1 MLGAEFIPPW
11 VEEDAPGIESHLPRC
26 GPPLIAS
33 GRTQPHQLRLILWEK
48 PAIILRIALPV
59 PLPELFDYLPPAA
72 GPTPVPPPAPGPGLV
87 QAPDPGP
94 DSAQDDLVPA
104 LVPGAVPVPLPTVA
118 PGMRVQVPFGAGV
131 RVGMIVA
138 LGLDSDQPLERL
150 KPILALIDDR
160 PLLGVG
166 DLALILWAA
175 DYYRQPPGEALFA
188 ALPARLRRAVP
199 LLVPPSSKEPGP
211 GLTALG
217 KAPATGP
224 ELNAHQDAAVS
235 AMLAALG
242 RFQPFL
248 LEGVTGSGKTEVY
261 LRLLLAV
268 VAAGGQALLLVP
280 EIGLTPQLRRRLEA
294 RLPGRLVTLHS
305 GLSATARELAWQA
318 AVSGAADLVLGTRSA
333 VFTPLPRLRLILVDE
348 EHDLSFK
355 QQDGFRYSARDL
367 AVRRAQQAGCPL
379 VLGSATPSLES
390 LRNVALGRYARL
402 ELPERAGGA
411 AHPAIGLL
419 DIRGQPLRGGLS
431 QVLIRLMRE
440 QFAAGNQVLLFLNRR
455 GFAPVLTCHDCGW
468 VGGCPHCDAR
478 LTLHLA
484 DNRLWCHHCGLVRP
498 LPPACPQC
506 GGLDIRPLGQGTER
520 LEGELQALFPDIRVA
535 RVDRDSTRRK
545 GELDRLLAAARAG
558 EYSLLV
564 GTQMLAKGHHFPRVT
579 LVGILDADNGLY
591 GADFRAAERMA
602 QLVIQVAG
610 RAGRAE
616 RPGRVVLQTHHPDHP
631 LLQTLRRQG
640 YAAFASAALRER
652 RAAGLPPFSHQA
664 LLRAEG
670 TSREAALGWLRFALE
685 AARPLASPAP
695 RVLGASGASSAQG
708 PHSAHG
714 GPCARGDGS
723 ASAASGASGI
733 QGGKSTQGTQGGG
746 VSLFGPVPAPME
758 RRAGRFRAQLL
769 VQAHARGDLQG
780 FLAGWIPLLYALRRP
795 AGGRWSIDVDPQEL
809 Y

>member
-1 MLGAEFIPPW
+1 M
-11 VEEDAPGIESHLPRC
+11 
-26 GPPLIAS
+26 
-33 GRTQPHQLRLILWEK
+33 
-48 PAIILRIALPV
+48 
-59 PLPELFDYLPPAA
+59 PLPELFDYLPPPAT
-72 GPTPVPPPAPGPGLV
+72 GPTPVP
-87 QAPDPGP
+87 
-94 DSAQDDLVPA
+94 
-104 LVPGAVPVPLPTVA
+104 LPA
-118 PGMRVQVPFGAGV
+118 PGMRVQVPFGTGV
-131 RVGMIVA
+131 RVGLIVA
-138 LGLDSDQPLERL
+138 LSQDSDQPPERL

-160 PLLGVG
+160 PLLGAG

-175 DYYRQPPGEALFA
+175 DYYRQPPGEALFT

-199 LLVPPSSKEPGP
+199 PLVPPPAKEPGP
-211 GLTALG
+211 DPAATG
-217 KAPATGP
+217 KPPATGP
-224 ELNAHQDAAVS
+224 ELNGHQDAAVS
-235 AMLAALG
+235 AVLAALG

-268 VAAGGQALLLVP
+268 LAAGGQALLLVP
-280 EIGLTPQLRRRLEA
+280 EIGLTPQLRRRLAA

-318 AVSGAADLVLGTRSA
+318 AASGEADLVLGTRSA

-367 AVRRAQQAGCPL
+367 AVRRAQQVGCPL

-640 YAAFASAALRER
+640 YPAFAAAALRER

-664 LLRAEG
+664 LLRAEA
-670 TSREAALGWLRFALE
+670 TSRESALGWLHQALE
-685 AARPLASPAP
+685 AARPLATPADGAPCRALPRPAP
-695 RVLGASGASSAQG
+695 GPGSGQGRSARL
-708 PHSAHG
+708 S
-714 GPCARGDGS
+714 RRLD
-723 ASAASGASGI
+723 AAA
-733 QGGKSTQGTQGGG
+733 
-746 VSLFGPVPAPME
+746 LRPAPPGWRALVPRCRSAGAVLTGM
-758 RRAGRFRAQLL
+758 RRNSPQVSTSRYPLYGHHLTATNL
-769 VQAHARGDLQG
+769 RGCFLTRVTKAYAPSHPIPFHPIPFHSIPFHSIPGQG
-780 FLAGWIPLLYALRRP
+780 
-795 AGGRWSIDVDPQEL
+795 
-809 Y
+809 

>member
-1 MLGAEFIPPW
+1 MGIEFAFSRFPPW
-11 VEEDAPGIESHLPRC
+11 PRAPAGTRHSGES
-26 GPPLIAS
+26 
-33 GRTQPHQLRLILWEK
+33 
-48 PAIILRIALPV
+48 PAIFLRV
-59 PLPELFDYLPPAA
+59 
-72 GPTPVPPPAPGPGLV
+72 
-87 QAPDPGP
+87 
-94 DSAQDDLVPA
+94 
-104 LVPGAVPVPLPTVA
+104 AVPVPLPGFFDYLPLPEDGPVAA

-138 LGLDSDQPLERL
+138 LPADSDQPLDRL

-160 PLLGVG
+160 PLLEGG
-166 DLALILWAA
+166 ELEFILWAA

-188 ALPARLRRAVP
+188 ALPARLRRP
-199 LLVPPSSKEPGP
+199 EPPPRARVARGGAEPRQVSGEGATQTLAPGP
-211 GLTALG
+211 DLNPRQEEAVTAV
-217 KAPATGP
+217 
-224 ELNAHQDAAVS
+224 LN
-235 AMLAALG
+235 ALG

-248 LEGVTGSGKTEVY
+248 LQGVTGSGKTEVY
-261 LRLLLAV
+261 IRLLLAV
-268 VAAGGQALLLVP
+268 LAAGGQALLLVP
-280 EIGLTPQLRRRLEA
+280 EIGLTPQLRRRLEG
-294 RLPGRLVTLHS
+294 RFPGRLVTLHS
-305 GLSATARELAWQA
+305 GLGATERELAWRA
-318 AVSGAADLVLGTRSA
+318 AAGGTADLVLGTRSA
-333 VFTPLPRLRLILVDE
+333 VFTPLPRLQLILVDE

-367 AVRRAQQAGCPL
+367 AVRRAQRAGCPL

-419 DIRGQPLRGGLS
+419 DIRGQPLRAGLS

-440 QFAAGNQVLLFLNRR
+440 QFDHRNQVLLFLNRR
-455 GFAPVLTCHDCGW
+455 GFAPVLSCHDCGW
-468 VGGCPHCDAR
+468 VGACPHCDAR
-478 LTLHLA
+478 FTLHLA

-498 LPPACPQC
+498 LPAACPLC
-506 GGLDIRPLGQGTER
+506 GGLDIRALGQGTER

-535 RVDRDSTRRK
+535 RIDRDSTRRK

-558 EYSLLV
+558 DYSLLV
-564 GTQMLAKGHHFPRVT
+564 GTQMLAKGHHFPGVT

-591 GADFRAAERMA
+591 GVDFRAAERMA

-631 LLQTLRRQG
+631 LLQILRRQG
-640 YAAFASAALRER
+640 YPAFAAAALRER

-664 LLRAEG
+664 LLRAEA
-670 TSREAALGWLRFALE
+670 TSRESALGWLRQARE
-685 AARPLASPAP
+685 AAQPLATPAP
-695 RVLGASGASSAQG
+695 GAQEAAQG
-708 PHSAHG
+708 S
-714 GPCARGDGS
+714 
-723 ASAASGASGI
+723 
-733 QGGKSTQGTQGGG
+733 G

-769 VQAHARGDLQG
+769 VQAQARAELQG
-780 FLAGWIPLLYALRRP
+780 FLAAWMPLLYAIRRP
-795 AGGRWSIDVDPQEL
+795 GGGRWSLDVDPQEL

>member
-1 MLGAEFIPPW
+1 M
-11 VEEDAPGIESHLPRC
+11 
-26 GPPLIAS
+26 
-33 GRTQPHQLRLILWEK
+33 
-48 PAIILRIALPV
+48 
-59 PLPELFDYLPPAA
+59 PLPELFDYLPPVVEPGLA
-72 GPTPVPPPAPGPGLV
+72 PAP
-87 QAPDPGP
+87 AP
-94 DSAQDDLVPA
+94 
-104 LVPGAVPVPLPTVA
+104 A

-131 RVGMIVA
+131 RVGMILA
-138 LGLDSDQPLERL
+138 LGEDSAQPPDRL

-160 PLLGVG
+160 PLLGNR
-166 DLALILWAA
+166 DLELILWAA
-175 DYYRQPPGEALFA
+175 DYYRQPPGEALFT
-188 ALPARLRRAVP
+188 ALPARLRRAKPP
-199 LLVPPSSKEPGP
+199 LIPPPPKEPGR
-211 GLTALG
+211 GLARTG
-217 KAPATGP
+217 KSSVAGP
-224 ELNAHQDAAVS
+224 ELNARQDEAVS
-235 AMLAALG
+235 AVLGALG
-242 RFQPFL
+242 QFQPFL

-268 VAAGGQALLLVP
+268 LAAGGQALLLVP
-280 EIGLTPQLRRRLEA
+280 EIGLTPQLRHRLEA

-305 GLSATARELAWQA
+305 GLTANERELAWQA
-318 AVSGAADLVLGTRSA
+318 AASGGADLVLGTRSA
-333 VFTPLPRLRLILVDE
+333 VFTPLPRLQLILVDE

-440 QFAAGNQVLLFLNRR
+440 QFAADNQVLLFLNRR

-484 DNRLWCHHCGLVRP
+484 EQRLWCHHCGLVRP
-498 LPPACPQC
+498 LPTACPQC

-640 YAAFASAALRER
+640 YPAFAAAALRER

-664 LLRAEG
+664 LLRAEA
-670 TSREAALGWLRFALE
+670 TSRESVLGWLRLALE
-685 AARPLASPAP
+685 AARPLAMPAP
-695 RVLGASGASSAQG
+695 RVMGGSGASGAQGAQG
-708 PHSAHG
+708 AQGSQSASG
-714 GPCARGDGS
+714 ISG
-723 ASAASGASGI
+723 ASAASGASGV
-733 QGGKSTQGTQGGG
+733 QGAKSTQGTQGGG

-769 VQAHARGDLQG
+769 VQAQDRGYLQG
-780 FLAGWIPLLYALRRP
+780 FLAGWMPLLYALRRP
-795 AGGRWSIDVDPQEL
+795 AGGRWSLDVDPQEL

>member
-1 MLGAEFIPPW
+1 MRWRSGDAR
-11 VEEDAPGIESHLPRC
+11 VEREAPGIESPFLRFRPW
-26 GPPLIAS
+26 PSAS
-33 GRTQPHQLRLILWEK
+33 GGTLPHQPCLLLWEKPAIQILWEK
-48 PAIILRIALPV
+48 PAIILRIAVSV
-59 PLPELFDYLPPAA
+59 PLPGLFDYLPPVEGVA
-72 GPTPVPPPAPGPGLV
+72 
-87 QAPDPGP
+87 
-94 DSAQDDLVPA
+94 SS
-104 LVPGAVPVPLPTVA
+104 VPVPA
-118 PGMRVQVPFGAGV
+118 PGMRVQVPFGTRV

-138 LGLDSDQPLERL
+138 LGEDSDQPPERL

-160 PLLGVG
+160 PLLGNR
-166 DLALILWAA
+166 DLEFILWAA

-188 ALPARLRRAVP
+188 ALPARLRRP
-199 LLVPPSSKEPGP
+199 EPALDALH
-211 GLTALG
+211 GLDTPDGGDGGQVSGEGTSQAL
-217 KAPATGP
+217 APVP
-224 ELNAHQDAAVS
+224 ELNPRQEEAVS
-235 AMLAALG
+235 AVLGALG

-261 LRLLLAV
+261 IRLLLAV
-268 VAAGGQALLLVP
+268 LAAGGQALLLVP
-280 EIGLTPQLRRRLEA
+280 EIGLTPQLRRRLGG
-294 RLPGRLVTLHS
+294 RLPGRLVILHS
-305 GLSATARELAWQA
+305 GLTAKERELAWQA
-318 AVSGAADLVLGTRSA
+318 AASGAVDLVLGTRSA
-333 VFTPLPRLRLILVDE
+333 VFTPLPRLQLILVDE

-367 AVRRAQQAGCPL
+367 AVRRAQQVGCPL

-390 LRNVALGRYARL
+390 LRNVTLGRYARL

-640 YAAFASAALRER
+640 YPAFAAAALRER

-664 LLRAEG
+664 LLRAEA
-670 TSREAALGWLRFALE
+670 TSRESALGWLRLALE
-685 AARPLASPAP
+685 AARPLATPAP
-695 RVLGASGASSAQG
+695 RVTGL
-708 PHSAHG
+708 
-714 GPCARGDGS
+714 
-723 ASAASGASGI
+723 SGASGFQGSHGS
-733 QGGKSTQGTQGGG
+733 QGGQSASGISGTSDASGVQGAKSTQGGG

-780 FLAGWIPLLYALRRP
+780 FLAGWMPLLYALRRP
-795 AGGRWSIDVDPQEL
+795 AGGRWSLDVDPQEL

>member
-1 MLGAEFIPPW
+1 M
-11 VEEDAPGIESHLPRC
+11 
-26 GPPLIAS
+26 
-33 GRTQPHQLRLILWEK
+33 
-48 PAIILRIALPV
+48 
-59 PLPELFDYLPPAA
+59 
-72 GPTPVPPPAPGPGLV
+72 PAP
-87 QAPDPGP
+87 
-94 DSAQDDLVPA
+94 
-104 LVPGAVPVPLPTVA
+104 A

-131 RVGMIVA
+131 RVGLIVA
-138 LGLDSDQPLERL
+138 LAEDSDQPLERL

-160 PLLGVG
+160 PLLKAG
-166 DLALILWAA
+166 DLAFILWAA
-175 DYYRQPPGEALFA
+175 EYYRQPPGEALFA
-188 ALPARLRRAVP
+188 ALPARLRQAKP
-199 LLVPPSSKEPGP
+199 PLVPPPPRAPSRGSAAPDE
-211 GLTALG
+211 GLA
-217 KAPATGP
+217 AGP
-224 ELNAHQDAAVS
+224 ELNAHQDAAVN
-235 AMLAALG
+235 AVLGALG

-268 VAAGGQALLLVP
+268 KAAGGQSLLLVP
-280 EIGLTPQLRRRLEA
+280 EIGLTPQLRRRLEK

-305 GLSATARELAWQA
+305 GLGATERELAWQA
-318 AVSGAADLVLGTRSA
+318 AASGAADLVLGTRSA

-390 LRNVALGRYARL
+390 LRNVALGRYGRL

-484 DNRLWCHHCGLVRP
+484 DHRIWCHHCGLVQP

-640 YAAFASAALRER
+640 YGAFAAAALRER
-652 RAAGLPPFSHQA
+652 RAANLPPFSHQA
-664 LLRAEG
+664 LLRAEAS
-670 TSREAALGWLRFALE
+670 SRESALGWLRLALE
-685 AARPLASPAP
+685 AAGPLAMPAP
-695 RVLGASGASSAQG
+695 GAPVALGAPDTPGAPGVRGVPGAPCAESAPGSPRARGVPGVPGSQRAPGPQG
-708 PHSAHG
+708 PQGPQGAHG
-714 GPCARGDGS
+714 AP
-723 ASAASGASGI
+723 
-733 QGGKSTQGTQGGG
+733 GGG
-746 VSLFGPVPAPME
+746 ISLFGPVPAPME
-758 RRAGRFRAQLL
+758 RRAGRYRAQLL
-769 VQAHARGDLQG
+769 VQAQARASLQA
-780 FLAGWIPLLYALRRP
+780 FLADWLPLLYALRRP
-795 AGGRWSIDVDPQEL
+795 AGGRWSLDVDPQEL